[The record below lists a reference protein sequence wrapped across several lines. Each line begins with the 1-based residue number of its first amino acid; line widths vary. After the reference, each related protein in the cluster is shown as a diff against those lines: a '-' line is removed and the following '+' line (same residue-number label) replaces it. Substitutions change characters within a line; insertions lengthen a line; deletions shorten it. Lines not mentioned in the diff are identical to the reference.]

1 MTKARGKIKGHLCL
15 FTSYLTP
22 LFFFEVIGKLKIEG
36 KITIEVSV
44 RGRNA
49 ITHFLFG
56 C

>member
-1 MTKARGKIKGHLCL
+1 MAFMSFYII
-15 FTSYLTP
+15 FDTSV
-22 LFFFEVIGKLKIEG
+22 FFEVIGKLKIEG